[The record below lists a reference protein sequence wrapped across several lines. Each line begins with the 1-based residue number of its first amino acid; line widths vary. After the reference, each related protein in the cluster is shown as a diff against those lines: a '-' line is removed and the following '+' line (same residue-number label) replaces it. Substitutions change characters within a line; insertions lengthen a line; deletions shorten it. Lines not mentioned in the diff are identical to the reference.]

1 MDSLDLDALTSL
13 TARFGALMPSVS
25 APQLPLQ
32 VAVDPVSTGPA
43 GIGGVVG
50 LSRQPVGEILGR
62 RLKARARVRV
72 QTTVEA
78 SLDAAVTEV
87 TAAVLAGD
95 RAQQRADGILLAE
108 LDEIGD
114 ETAVTA
120 NGGGTRF
127 GREVRFQ
134 LLFEHIVPPTT
145 GEGVI
150 DEVHASVFGESVIVD
165 APAAGPAP
173 AAPSL
178 LAPFAVAATPAFD
191 VVDDLKATKLAPS
204 AWAYDPPSRRFT
216 QTSGIWGGNRAASP
230 NKPGTYL
237 LLRSGPF
244 TNVRFSATLGSTGDG
259 AIGLVFRYAGPED
272 FYFFIVGAEPGYRL
286 LGRKAGGTFATIA
299 ESSAGRTAG
308 TPQDVLLTVQGAEIT
323 VTVDGDP
330 PLTGHDTS
338 HPGPGRAGLMT
349 HNDPGGFFSV
359 GELSEL

>member
-13 TARFGALMPSVS
+13 TAKFGALMPSVS

-32 VAVDPVSTGPA
+32 VAVDPVSAGPA

-50 LSRQPVGEILGR
+50 LSRAPVGEILGR

-72 QTTVEA
+72 QTTDEA
-78 SLDAAVTEV
+78 GLDAAVTHV

-95 RAQQRADGILLAE
+95 RARQRADGILVAE

-134 LLFEHIVPPTT
+134 LLFEHIVPPTDD
-145 GEGVI
+145 EGVI

-165 APAAGPAP
+165 APNPAP
-173 AAPSL
+173 APLSLRAPAA
-178 LAPFAVAATPAFD
+178 LAAPAFD
-191 VVDDLKATKLAPS
+191 VVDDPKATKLAPS
-204 AWAYDPPSRRFT
+204 AWAYDPPSQRFT
-216 QTSGIWGGNRAASP
+216 QTSGIWGGNRTASP

-237 LLRSGPF
+237 LLRRGPF
-244 TNVRFSATLGSTGDG
+244 TNLRFGATLGSTGDG
-259 AIGLVFRYAGPED
+259 AIGLVFRYERPDD
-272 FYFFIVGAEPGYRL
+272 FYFFIVGGEPGYRL
-286 LGRKAGGTFATIA
+286 LGRRVGGAFATIA
-299 ESSAGRTAG
+299 ESPAGRTAG
-308 TPQDVLLTVQGAEIT
+308 APQHVLLTAHSADFT

-338 HPGPGRAGLMT
+338 HPGPGRVGFMT